1 MTAIAME
8 EYALAPA
15 ASICIQVPT
24 YLPTYLPTYYLHDR
38 FAQSKGVLW
47 LGMIRLLNDWLW
59 VKGRMA
65 FSFMLCLAK
74 IL

>member
-38 FAQSKGVLW
+38 FAQSKGVL
-47 LGMIRLLNDWLW
+47 
-59 VKGRMA
+59 
-65 FSFMLCLAK
+65 
-74 IL
+74 